1 MIIAGH
7 GFVQGL
13 RRGHHELATE
23 EPAGRRVATTFAE
36 QVFAI

>member
-13 RRGHHELATE
+13 RRGHYDLATE
-23 EPAGRRVATTFAE
+23 EPTNRRLAAAFHELAMV
-36 QVFAI
+36 I